1 MLAEKG
7 VFMKETF
14 KSLVFVIV
22 TVMIALVLQAQA
34 GNLTSED
41 GDSADQNALEQIKTY
56 N

>member
-1 MLAEKG
+1 
-7 VFMKETF
+7 MKETF
-14 KSLVFVIV
+14 KSLLFVVV

-41 GDSADQNALEQIKTY
+41 FDSADQIPLEQIKTY

>member
-1 MLAEKG
+1 VLAEKG

-34 GNLTSED
+34 GGLNPED
-41 GDSADQNALEQIKTY
+41 SPSADETPTEQLRTY